1 MNSTTKEEFK
11 TPTYIRKASKNYYQ
25 RLRADPKKY
34 AEYLEKR
41 RNYNRKKA
49 LEKKKIS
56 KANNKEKKDK
66 QSNNKEEDDEIE
78 GETILI

>member
-25 RLRADPKKY
+25 RLRADPEKY
-34 AEYLEKR
+34 KEYLEKR

-49 LEKKKIS
+49 LEKKK
-56 KANNKEKKDK
+56 NKEKKDK
-66 QSNNKEEDDEIE
+66 QSNNKEEDNEIE
-78 GETILI
+78 GETIVI